1 MERLKGEGV
10 HDWLSQH
17 LTAPWHG
24 HQTVASEL
32 GNDII
37 ANIKERWSQ
46 LESSV
51 RLGVLFSLISL
62 KKAQQIQLK
71 DKCQELIDHA
81 CSDPDDWVRLVSQM
95 LKEFP
100 RDATLRFN
108 VEQFADQAQLGSLL
122 NELTSHI
129 SRDGIK
135 FHPREFAYLS
145 DSVCKAG
152 QGKDPA
158 TKAYPPLTGP
168 SLQQHFNLRDS
179 HVAIHTERAER
190 LKKMADQASPIV
202 PSGTF
207 PSVSAGAAGSAMG
220 AAPPMGA
227 PISATGP
234 AATAASSS
242 TGAASQT
249 SAPLGPPGHPRPPA
263 KSSSTG
269 LFVRKPAGS
278 FLRNNAPRPM
288 PLSRNT
294 STGQLPLR
302 SPRLDSPTTPRLNQK
317 SSRIQILDIQQ
328 GNEIMQSM
336 NDEKRRKEQAEQRE
350 KELKKE
356 QRLQEMEAKRQQ
368 DAEKKAQ
375 LQREK
380 DEKKREKE
388 EAKKSRE
395 RQKQERDRQR
405 QERDQ
410 DNDQTQTGEI
420 RGAPD
425 DDDDDDEDEGS
436 LSTLPAKKRAR
447 INSSN
452 SRRGSRDDDDD
463 NDYDNERPDR
473 SGEPLSPVTP
483 SLSHAY
489 SSQISMDDG
498 RPTPAAAHPPGGS
511 DYSDSYFPPQQQ
523 LQQQQ
528 QHHHQQQ
535 HQPQQQQQGSSVV
548 SDNPTIFQDTNLLTT
563 EDRAYIEAFLEGH
576 PMKRPHEN
584 ESLYQIVMNQKQVQ
598 DASGKI
604 MYETILIE
612 MNFDTGEWKKIK
624 RRRAKPHVPTTT
636 TTSTIAMPQ

>member
-62 KKAQQIQLK
+62 KKAQQLQLK

-100 RDATLRFN
+100 KDASLRFN

-122 NELTSHI
+122 DELTSHI

-135 FHPREFAYLS
+135 FHPKEFAYLS
-145 DSVCKAG
+145 ESVCREG

-179 HVAIHTERAER
+179 HVAIHTERAEKLR
-190 LKKMADQASPIV
+190 KMAEQAPPIV
-202 PSGTF
+202 ALASGSF
-207 PSVSAGAAGSAMG
+207 PSVGAGAAGLATGVAPSTGVSTSG
-220 AAPPMGA
+220 ASLGNGGV
-227 PISATGP
+227 SAT
-234 AATAASSS
+234 ATAAAASA
-242 TGAASQT
+242 TGAASQIP
-249 SAPLGPPGHPRPPA
+249 APLGPPGHPRPPT

-288 PLSRNT
+288 PLVRNT
-294 STGQLPLR
+294 STSQLPLR

-336 NDEKRRKEQAEQRE
+336 NDEKKRKEQAEQRE

-356 QRLQEMEAKRQQ
+356 QRQQELEAKRQQ

-375 LQREK
+375 LLREK
-380 DEKKREKE
+380 EEKKRERE
-388 EAKKSRE
+388 EAKKSKE
-395 RQKQERDRQR
+395 RQKLERDRQKH
-405 QERDQ
+405 EKDQ
-410 DNDQTQTGEI
+410 DHDQAQTGET

-425 DDDDDDEDEGS
+425 DDDEDDEEEAS
-436 LSTLPAKKRAR
+436 LSTLPARKKTR
-447 INSSN
+447 ISSSN

-473 SGEPLSPVTP
+473 SGPISPVAP
-483 SLSHAY
+483 S
-489 SSQISMDDG
+489 ISFGNLNHINQDDAQ
-498 RPTPAAAHPPGGS
+498 PTPAATHPPGGN
-511 DYSDSYFPPQQQ
+511 DYSDSYFPQEQHAQQV
-523 LQQQQ
+523 QQAQQ
-528 QHHHQQQ
+528 R
-535 HQPQQQQQGSSVV
+535 PAISSVL

-576 PMKRPHEN
+576 SMKRPHEN

-598 DASGKI
+598 DPSGRV

-624 RRRAKPHVPTTT
+624 RRRAKPHVPTASTT
-636 TTSTIAMPQ
+636 E

>member
-10 HDWLSQH
+10 QDWLSQH

-122 NELTSHI
+122 DELTSHI

-135 FHPREFAYLS
+135 FHPKEFAYLS

-179 HVAIHTERAER
+179 HVSIHTERAER
-190 LKKMADQASPIV
+190 LKKMAEQASPIV
-202 PSGTF
+202 SSGSF
-207 PSVSAGAAGSAMG
+207 PSAGTGAAGSAIG
-220 AAPPMGA
+220 TATPMGA
-227 PISATGP
+227 PTSATGP
-234 AATAASSS
+234 AAAVSSS
-242 TGAASQT
+242 VGATPQAST
-249 SAPLGPPGHPRPPA
+249 PLGPPGHPRPPA

-288 PLSRNT
+288 PLSRNP

-350 KELKKE
+350 KELKRE
-356 QRLQEMEAKRQQ
+356 QRQQELEAKRQQ

-388 EAKKSRE
+388 EAKKNKE
-395 RQKQERDRQR
+395 KQKQERDRQR

-410 DNDQTQTGEI
+410 DNDQAQTGEI
-420 RGAPD
+420 REARD
-425 DDDDDDEDEGS
+425 DDDDDDGEDEGS

-452 SRRGSRDDDDD
+452 SRRGSREDD
-463 NDYDNERPDR
+463 NDYDNERSDR
-473 SGEPLSPVTP
+473 SREPLSPST
-483 SLSHAY
+483 SSHNHAY

-498 RPTPAAAHPPGGS
+498 RPTPAGASLSGGNN
-511 DYSDSYFPPQQQ
+511 YSDSYFSQQQQ
-523 LQQQQ
+523 LQ
-528 QHHHQQQ
+528 
-535 HQPQQQQQGSSVV
+535 QQQQQGSSVV
-548 SDNPTIFQDTNLLTT
+548 SDNPTIFQDTNLLTA

-624 RRRAKPHVPTTT
+624 RRRAKPHVPTTA

>member
-17 LTAPWHG
+17 LTTSWHG

-62 KKAQQIQLK
+62 KKAQQLQLK

-100 RDATLRFN
+100 KDATLRFN

-122 NELTSHI
+122 DELTSHI

-135 FHPREFAYLS
+135 FHPKEFAYLS
-145 DSVCKAG
+145 ESVCRSG
-152 QGKDPA
+152 QGKDSA
-158 TKAYPPLTGP
+158 TKTYPPLTGP
-168 SLQQHFNLRDS
+168 SLQRHFNLKDS
-179 HVAIHTERAER
+179 HVDIHTERAER
-190 LKKMADQASPIV
+190 LKKMAAQASPIV
-202 PSGTF
+202 ASGSF
-207 PSVSAGAAGSAMG
+207 PSVGAGALG
-220 AAPPMGA
+220 AT
-227 PISATGP
+227 TGNIQLSN
-234 AATAASSS
+234 ASASSTSVGGGGS
-242 TGAASQT
+242 TATLSTAPLASGS
-249 SAPLGPPGHPRPPA
+249 SAPSSGPLGPPGQPPRPPT

-288 PLSRNT
+288 ALARNP
-294 STGQLPLR
+294 SAGQLPLR

-328 GNEIMQSM
+328 GNEIMQNM

-356 QRLQEMEAKRQQ
+356 QRQHELELKRQQ

-375 LQREK
+375 LQKEK
-380 DEKKREKE
+380 EEKKRERE
-388 EAKKSRE
+388 EARKNKE
-395 RQKQERDRQR
+395 RQKQDKDRQK
-405 QERDQ
+405 QEKDHEQ
-410 DNDQTQTGEI
+410 DHDSPQTGET
-420 RGAPD
+420 RRQPD
-425 DDDDDDEDEGS
+425 DDDDVDGDEGS
-436 LSTLPAKKRAR
+436 LSSLPAKKKSRP
-447 INSSN
+447 NKSS
-452 SRRGSRDDDDD
+452 SRRGSRDDDED
-463 NDYDNERPDR
+463 NDYDNDRPDR
-473 SGEPLSPVTP
+473 SEPISPVTP
-483 SLSHAY
+483 SNNYAY
-489 SSQISMDDG
+489 SNQEG
-498 RPTPAAAHPPGGS
+498 GQPTPAITHSEGNGL
-511 DYSDSYFPPQQQ
+511 SDSYFPS
-523 LQQQQ
+523 
-528 QHHHQQQ
+528 HQQQ
-535 HQPQQQQQGSSVV
+535 HQQHQQQQQPQPQPQPQPTSSVI
-548 SDNPTIFQDTNLLTT
+548 SDYPTIFQDTNMLTQ

-576 PMKRPHEN
+576 P
-584 ESLYQIVMNQKQVQ
+584 IMNQNQVQ
-598 DASGKI
+598 DAAGRV

-624 RRRAKPHVPTTT
+624 RRRAKPHVPA
-636 TTSTIAMPQ
+636 SAAQ

>member
-100 RDATLRFN
+100 KDASLRFN

-122 NELTSHI
+122 DELTSHI

-135 FHPREFAYLS
+135 FHPKEFAYLS
-145 DSVCKAG
+145 DTVCKVG

-179 HVAIHTERAER
+179 HVALHNERAEKLR
-190 LKKMADQASPIV
+190 KMAEQASPIV
-202 PSGTF
+202 PSGSF
-207 PSVSAGAAGSAMG
+207 PSISSGASGSAIG
-220 AAPPMGA
+220 
-227 PISATGP
+227 SASIGTP
-234 AATAASSS
+234 VSTAGQGNGGTSASASSTTVGS
-242 TGAASQT
+242 ASQST
-249 SAPLGPPGHPRPPA
+249 VPLGPPGHPRAPA
-263 KSSSTG
+263 KAGS
-269 LFVRKPAGS
+269 LFVKKPANS
-278 FLRNNAPRPM
+278 FSRNNPPRPM
-288 PLSRNT
+288 SLVRQTTP
-294 STGQLPLR
+294 GQLPLR

-317 SSRIQILDIQQ
+317 QSRIQILDIQQ

-336 NDEKRRKEQAEQRE
+336 NDEKKRKEQAEQRE
-350 KELKKE
+350 KELKRE
-356 QRLQEMEAKRQQ
+356 QRQQELEAKRQQ

-380 DEKKREKE
+380 EEKKREKE
-388 EAKKSRE
+388 EAKKSKE
-395 RQKQERDRQR
+395 KLKQDRDRQR
-405 QERDQ
+405 QEKDQ
-410 DNDQTQTGEI
+410 ENEDRSQTGET
-420 RGAPD
+420 RGPP
-425 DDDDDDEDEGS
+425 DDDDDEDDDEGT
-436 LSTLPAKKRAR
+436 LSTLPAKKRSR
-447 INSSN
+447 LNSNN
-452 SRRGSRDDDDD
+452 SRRGSRDDEDD
-463 NDYDNERPDR
+463 NDYDNERLDR
-473 SGEPLSPVTP
+473 PMESASPATTPLNY
-483 SLSHAY
+483 AY
-489 SSQISMDDG
+489 SNQAIHDDG
-498 RPTPAAAHPPGGS
+498 RPTPAATHFLG
-511 DYSDSYFPPQQQ
+511 DSYFPQQQ
-523 LQQQQ
+523 
-528 QHHHQQQ
+528 
-535 HQPQQQQQGSSVV
+535 QQQQQGSSVL
-548 SDNPTIFQDTNLLTT
+548 SENPTIFQDTNLLTA
-563 EDRAYIEAFLEGH
+563 EDRVYIEAFLEGH

-584 ESLYQIVMNQKQVQ
+584 ESIYQIVMNQKQVQ
-598 DASGKI
+598 DASGRI

-624 RRRAKPHVPTTT
+624 RRRAKPHVPTTAT
-636 TTSTIAMPQ
+636 MQE